1 MNAHNPDVLKVAKI
15 KMVFLGISK
24 HLAYHKPMA
33 IKLKKKVYRQERKRG
48 FSVKKHRLS
57 KTIKIK
63 FEKSSLLKILKLN

>member
-33 IKLKKKVYRQERKRG
+33 IKLKKESLSSKRKTG
-48 FSVKKHRLS
+48 FSAKVIKNYKNQIR
-57 KTIKIK
+57 KIK
-63 FEKSSLLKILKLN
+63 FIEKNHDN